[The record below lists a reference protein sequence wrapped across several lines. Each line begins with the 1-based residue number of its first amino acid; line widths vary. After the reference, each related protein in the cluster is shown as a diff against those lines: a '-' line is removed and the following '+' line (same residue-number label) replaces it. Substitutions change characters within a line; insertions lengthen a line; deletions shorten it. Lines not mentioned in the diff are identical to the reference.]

1 MQASEE
7 SVRKRG
13 ELVLHPLFV
22 RREFS
27 IVLGRVLSCNSITG
41 NLLSENPENNR
52 AFQMFARSLQMFFSV
67 WYSKIFQKNYY
78 SPFGIVCL
86 NEKHV

>member
-1 MQASEE
+1 
-7 SVRKRG
+7 
-13 ELVLHPLFV
+13 
-22 RREFS
+22 
-27 IVLGRVLSCNSITG
+27 
-41 NLLSENPENNR
+41 
-52 AFQMFARSLQMFFSV
+52 MFARSLQMFFSV